1 MENASE
7 RRYGANRVRS
17 VIERERGLRGVLKKG
32 AHTFCLRKE
41 VSACGACPPGRGVH
55 LGLQRRVGTAAW
67 SIGAEIS
74 PELMLCGSL
83 DA

>member
-17 VIERERGLRGVLKKG
+17 VMERERGLRGVLKKG

-41 VSACGACPPGRGVH
+41 VSARVDHPPDRGVH
-55 LGLQRRVGTAAW
+55 LVPQCRVRTAACP
-67 SIGAEIS
+67 IQAENR
-74 PELMLCGSL
+74 PEPMLCGSPH
-83 DA
+83 A